1 MNLMAPRSVAPTPPA
16 NMKTPTI
23 IVRLG
28 GLYLLTTCGVGLLQL
43 NKAQQMVAFFGA
55 TRNPIPA
62 DLQIYLWLGL
72 LVGLAAT
79 VFAGPLARIL
89 TFDAEPREPSVDLS
103 ERLLGRK

>member
-1 MNLMAPRSVAPTPPA
+1 
-16 NMKTPTI
+16 MKTPTI

-43 NKAQQMVAFFGA
+43 NKTQQMVAQFGMKQ
-55 TRNPIPA
+55 N
-62 DLQIYLWLGL
+62 QITGDIQLYLWIGL

-79 VFAGPLARIL
+79 AFAGPLARIL
-89 TFDAEPREPSVDLS
+89 TFDAEPQGPAVDLS

>member
-1 MNLMAPRSVAPTPPA
+1 
-16 NMKTPTI
+16 MKTPTI

-43 NKAQQMVAFFGA
+43 NKAQQMVTYLGA
-55 TRNPIPA
+55 VLNPIPS
-62 DLQIYLWLGL
+62 DVQIYLWSGL
-72 LVGLAAT
+72 VVGLAAT
-79 VFAGPLARIL
+79 AFAGPLARVL